1 MLKKWFK
8 DSEVLF
14 WARLQMA
21 VGAVAAA
28 LTFVEPSVLQP
39 ILPPQW
45 FTLLVVANG
54 VATEVLRRLRDG
66 SMK

>member
-1 MLKKWFK
+1 MLKKWFR

-21 VGAVAAA
+21 VGVIATVI
-28 LTFVEPSVLQP
+28 TFVEPSVLQP
-39 ILPPQW
+39 ILPPDW
-45 FTLLVVANG
+45 FPYLIVANG
-54 VATEVLRRLRDG
+54 IATEVLRRLRDE